1 MKTITFLSAVFLT
14 FLMLSSCATDSDASS
29 TAIEPKTINEEEFN
43 KLAKDSNTVII
54 DVRTPGEVSEGYI
67 SGATLFFDYND
78 ANFESNIE
86 KLDKYKGYIVYCRS
100 GGRSS
105 KAAEILTQKG
115 IKKVY
120 NLDGG
125 ISNWTGELKHWNGN
139 K

>member
-1 MKTITFLSAVFLT
+1 
-14 FLMLSSCATDSDASS
+14 MLSSCATDSDASS

-125 ISNWTGELKHWNGN
+125 ISNWTGELKH
-139 K
+139 

>member
-125 ISNWTGELKHWNGN
+125 ISNWTGELKH
-139 K
+139 

>member
-14 FLMLSSCATDSDASS
+14 FLMLSSCTTDSDSSS

-86 KLDKYKGYIVYCRS
+86 KLDKSKGYIVYCRS

-105 KAAEILTQKG
+105 EAAEILTQKG

-125 ISNWTGELKHWNGN
+125 ISNWTGELKH
-139 K
+139 

>member
-14 FLMLSSCATDSDASS
+14 FLMLSSCTTDSDASS
-29 TAIEPKTINEEEFN
+29 IAIEPKTINEEEFN

-86 KLDKYKGYIVYCRS
+86 KLDKSKGYIVYCRS

-125 ISNWTGELKHWNGN
+125 ISNWTGELKH
-139 K
+139 

>member
-1 MKTITFLSAVFLT
+1 MKTISFLSAVLLT
-14 FLMLSSCATDSDASS
+14 IVMISSCTTQTEASS
-29 TAIEPKTINEEEFN
+29 SNIEPKTINQEEFN

-54 DVRTPGEVSEGYI
+54 DVRTPGEISEGYI
-67 SGATLFFDYND
+67 PGATLFFDYND

-86 KLDKYKGYIVYCRS
+86 KLDKSKGYVVYCRS

-105 KAAEILTQKG
+105 KAAEELSEKG

-125 ISNWTGELKHWNGN
+125 ISNWTGELKH
-139 K
+139 